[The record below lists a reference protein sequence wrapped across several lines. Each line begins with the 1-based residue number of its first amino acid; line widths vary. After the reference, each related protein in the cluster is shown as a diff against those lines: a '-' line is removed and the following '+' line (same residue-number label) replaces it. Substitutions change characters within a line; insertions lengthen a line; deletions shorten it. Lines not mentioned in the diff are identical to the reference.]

1 MCVRLVTCCVCIG
14 KGPVCMCQG
23 VFLFVLGGVSI
34 GTELLCMA
42 GQVSEQVRAS
52 CVCTARVYTHG
63 HKQDLCVGAYVSREQ
78 LSGSLSWGCS
88 LGDAPVPPPRA
99 GTQAWAVPGTG
110 GMPGSL

>member
-52 CVCTARVYTHG
+52 CVCTAPVCTHMG
-63 HKQDLCVGAYVSREQ
+63 TSRTCVWEH
-78 LSGSLSWGCS
+78 
-88 LGDAPVPPPRA
+88 
-99 GTQAWAVPGTG
+99 
-110 GMPGSL
+110 M